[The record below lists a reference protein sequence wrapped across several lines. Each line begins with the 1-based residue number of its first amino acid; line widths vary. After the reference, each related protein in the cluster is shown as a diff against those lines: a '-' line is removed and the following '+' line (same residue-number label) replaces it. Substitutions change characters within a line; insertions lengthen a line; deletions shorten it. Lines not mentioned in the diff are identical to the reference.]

1 MALIYF
7 IILFFL
13 RIFKTNLSEICYTI
27 NMKIL
32 IVEDEIH
39 LAQALQ
45 EILEKQGYSVD
56 AVHDGQTGLSYAQ
69 DDVYDL
75 ILLDIMLPKMNGIE
89 VLKHLREDKVSTPI
103 LMLTAKDEVEDKVTG
118 LDCGADDYLTKP
130 FATKEL
136 LARARAL
143 LRRKGEVIGDTVPY
157 GDIELNLKKNA
168 LDCAGESVSLPLKE
182 FQIMELLIYNPEQI
196 LSKERIIDKIWGG
209 DSDAEYNNV
218 EVYISFLRKKLQFLD
233 AKTEIRTI
241 RGVGYAL
248 ECCGA

>member
-1 MALIYF
+1 
-7 IILFFL
+7 
-13 RIFKTNLSEICYTI
+13 
-27 NMKIL
+27 MKIL

-56 AVHDGQTGLSYAQ
+56 AVHDGQTGLAYAQ

-89 VLKHLREDKVSTPI
+89 VLKHLRDVKISTPI
-103 LMLTAKDEVEDKVTG
+103 LMLTAKDDVEDKVTG

-143 LRRKGEVIGDTVPY
+143 LRRKGEVVGDTVPY
-157 GDIELNLKKNA
+157 GDIELNLKKNS
-168 LDCAGESVSLPLKE
+168 LDCKGESVSLPLKE

-218 EVYISFLRKKLQFLD
+218 EVYISFLRKKLQFLET
-233 AKTEIRTI
+233 KVEIRTI

-248 ECCGA
+248 EMGL

>member
-1 MALIYF
+1 
-7 IILFFL
+7 
-13 RIFKTNLSEICYTI
+13 
-27 NMKIL
+27 MKLL

-56 AVHDGQTGLSYAQ
+56 VVHDGQTGLAYAQ

-75 ILLDIMLPKMNGIE
+75 IFLDIMLPKMNGIE
-89 VLKHLREDKVSTPI
+89 VLKNLREQKIQTPI
-103 LMLTAKDEVEDKVTG
+103 LMLTAKDEIEDKVTG

-136 LARARAL
+136 LARARSL
-143 LRRKGEVIGDTVPY
+143 LRRKGEIVGDSVSY
-157 GDIELNLKKNA
+157 GDIELNLKKNS
-168 LDCAGESVSLPLKE
+168 LECAGESVNLPLKE

-218 EVYISFLRKKLQFLD
+218 EVYISFLRKKFQFIG
-233 AKTEIRTI
+233 AKAEIRTI

-248 ECCGA
+248 EMGA